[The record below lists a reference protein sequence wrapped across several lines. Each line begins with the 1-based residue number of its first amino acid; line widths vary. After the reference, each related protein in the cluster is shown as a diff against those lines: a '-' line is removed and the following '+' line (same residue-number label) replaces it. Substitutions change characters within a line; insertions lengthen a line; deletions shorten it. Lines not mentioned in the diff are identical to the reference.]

1 MATLSGLR
9 TLIAGKIADGD
20 LIDPTSA
27 QIDAQ
32 INSTIDFYESD
43 YFYFQEATAAL
54 TTVIDDRILGG
65 IPSDFKFQEHPN
77 SLVLVRNDFHHTLTH
92 LTPIEFDRIRND
104 ISNGFP
110 KFYTYRVDQI
120 ELSPIPS
127 EVFTINLY
135 YYKSY
140 ADLITGGSSNDFTTK
155 AVRLTEYKTIADLLR
170 DYRSDEDRAQR
181 YDARVEIE
189 YNQIKT
195 DTYNRTSTG
204 RLTTENIAAHDA
216 GGIDHYYFR
225 RNY

>member
-9 TLIAGKIADGD
+9 TLIASKLADGD
-20 LIDPTSA
+20 LIDPTLT

-32 INSTIDFYESD
+32 INSTIDFYEND

-54 TTVIDDRILGG
+54 TTVIDNRILGS

-77 SLVLVRNDFHHTLTH
+77 SLVLVRNNFHHTLTH
-92 LTPIEFDRIRND
+92 LTPIAFDRIRND

-135 YYKSY
+135 YLKSY
-140 ADLITGGSSNDFTTK
+140 ADLTTDGSSNDFTTK
-155 AVRLTEYKTIADLLR
+155 AARLTEYKTIADLLR
-170 DYRSDEDRAQR
+170 DYRSDEERALI
-181 YDARVEIE
+181 YDGRVEIE
-189 YNQIKT
+189 YNKIKT

-204 RLTTENIAAHDA
+204 RLTTENIVSHDNYTN
-216 GGIDHYYFR
+216 YYFR